1 MSKQIHIVMSYY
13 NRKAQLLKT
22 LETIKSLNKF
32 KNLNVII
39 VDDCSNLDN
48 RLEDIVSN
56 YNFNIKL
63 LRVEP
68 EKKNWYNP
76 CITYNY
82 GFIHLE
88 AADDDVVIIQNPEC
102 TYNGDILNHSLITT
116 THSNYLVYN
125 CASLNKEQTNSYINN
140 STFEPAKTADP
151 ASDPNSYDGEV
162 TWYTHSK
169 FRPKHF
175 HFCSSITYKNLKKLN
190 GFDVR
195 FQSGHGFDDDEFSL
209 RVSRLGLN
217 RQFISKPFVYHL
229 WHERIKLANFTKLY
243 KNRDLY
249 THILNNTTSYTAN
262 NNTFFGKKI
271 K

>member
-125 CASLNKEQTNSYINN
+125 CASLNKEQTNSYIN
-140 STFEPAKTADP
+140 
-151 ASDPNSYDGEV
+151 
-162 TWYTHSK
+162 
-169 FRPKHF
+169 
-175 HFCSSITYKNLKKLN
+175 
-190 GFDVR
+190 
-195 FQSGHGFDDDEFSL
+195 SL
-209 RVSRLGLN
+209 I
-217 RQFISKPFVYHL
+217 FKIDY
-229 WHERIKLANFTKLY
+229 NF
-243 KNRDLY
+243 
-249 THILNNTTSYTAN
+249 
-262 NNTFFGKKI
+262 
-271 K
+271 